1 MGSIRPSTP
10 LKAAAVKQQAEKKK
24 STGFKGGFLKS
35 SGKKKSTNETKKP
48 ESIPTTFTV
57 GGQTFT
63 MNSDISSLGNDDI
76 FSTVGSNNY
85 GNNDFNTGIT
95 FDPSTSGIFS
105 YQR

>member
-1 MGSIRPSTP
+1 M
-10 LKAAAVKQQAEKKK
+10 
-24 STGFKGGFLKS
+24 KS

-48 ESIPTTFTV
+48 ASIPTTFTV

-105 YQR
+105 YQRWWILLVYICTIRIFMIYNEHLINLKYKI